1 MLTILTGPSIAR
13 GSAENWQ
20 IATSTY
26 LTFESISR
34 LDGGFYV
41 SYLAGVSQI
50 KVEELSCSR
59 KQSLDSCIT
68 EIIKNLLVFAW
79 NIEQIFGSGLAYK
92 LICILVL
99 MCKYLSDTL
108 KAILSS

>member
-20 IATSTY
+20 IATSTNTIY
-26 LTFESISR
+26 LVHTTFESISR

-50 KVEELSCSR
+50 KVEELKSCSR

-68 EIIKNLLVFAW
+68 EIMKN
-79 NIEQIFGSGLAYK
+79 
-92 LICILVL
+92 
-99 MCKYLSDTL
+99 
-108 KAILSS
+108 

>member
-26 LTFESISR
+26 LGSPTFETSISR

-79 NIEQIFGSGLAYK
+79 NIEQIWVWPS
-92 LICILVL
+92 I
-99 MCKYLSDTL
+99 
-108 KAILSS
+108 

>member
-26 LTFESISR
+26 LGSTTFETSISR

-50 KVEELSCSR
+50 KVEELKSCSR

-68 EIIKNLLVFAW
+68 EIMKN
-79 NIEQIFGSGLAYK
+79 
-92 LICILVL
+92 
-99 MCKYLSDTL
+99 
-108 KAILSS
+108 